1 MISLGAIPVHSLYRS
16 PVNDRADTYRQTTN
30 NAHIY
35 TYWQFRLACMDC
47 GRKPMQAA
55 GTGENMENTVYTV
68 CIHKNKHTFIITL
81 TRLLSFK
88 YV

>member
-35 TYWQFRLACMDC
+35 TYWQFRLA
-47 GRKPMQAA
+47 A